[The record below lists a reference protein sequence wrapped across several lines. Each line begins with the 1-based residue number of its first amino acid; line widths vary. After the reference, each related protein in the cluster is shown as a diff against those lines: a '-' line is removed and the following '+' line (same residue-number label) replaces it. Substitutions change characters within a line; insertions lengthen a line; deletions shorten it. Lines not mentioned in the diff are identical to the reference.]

1 MGLSN
6 PNPIDVITDA
16 VMGGALI
23 SWEEETEE
31 ESNGFIDIVKNSIF
45 GTTNTIDPDVKKSE
59 THQLQ
64 SEVTQNVLETG
75 ELVTEHIIQKPIK
88 VSLVFEMTN
97 GTIGGTLNPQIGSM
111 LGFNTVFDKLYKIW
125 EQKIECTITTF
136 HKSYENMV
144 IENMPIVHKAPYKG
158 AYKVACD
165 FIKLTKKN
173 IGLTPAK
180 EEETAMAATETQEGG
195 LQKTEPAEGLT
206 PDAPKEVNGQ
216 VIEKN
221 KYYKASSREEAWQI
235 QEAGGISW

>member
-6 PNPIDVITDA
+6 PNPIDVITDV

-31 ESNGFIDIVKNSIF
+31 ESNGFIDKAANFVKNAIF

-97 GTIGGTLNPQIGSM
+97 GTIGGRLSPKIGSM
-111 LGFNTVFDKLYKIW
+111 LGFNTVFDKLFKIW
-125 EQKIECTITTF
+125 KDKKICTITTF
-136 HKSYENMV
+136 HKKYENMV

-165 FIKLTKKN
+165 FIQLNRKYL
-173 IGLTPAK
+173 GVVPAK
-180 EEETAMAATETQEGG
+180 DKGTAKSAMETQEGG
-195 LQKTEPAEGLT
+195 LQKT
-206 PDAPKEVNGQ
+206 K
-216 VIEKN
+216 
-221 KYYKASSREEAWQI
+221 
-235 QEAGGISW
+235 